1 MLGKIKRN
9 ILIIQAKRVIKMAET
24 FRAAVLVAP
33 NSPLEIMELR
43 FPELKDGQVLVRNIA
58 SGICRSQLMEAKGKR
73 GEDKWLPHLLVH
85 EGAGVVEK
93 IGPQVTKVKIGEK
106 VIVGWIVGQGFSSVA
121 PQFIAANGTAINSG
135 AATTFSEYSV
145 VSENRVYVAPEGFP
159 DEFLPLFG
167 CALLTG
173 GGMAL
178 NHFDE
183 NLHENLLVLG
193 FGGVGSSAAVVL
205 ESFSNTFMVIL
216 DESEARRNQARL
228 MGFKNVYS
236 LQEFESINPIKSVDK
251 FDLCIESAGTT
262 GTIELGFSLLS
273 KSGRLVF
280 ASHPESGARISLDP
294 FELINGKL
302 IFGSFGGG
310 SKPEEDIEIIS
321 NLLRK
326 SRLNL
331 EYMLGDVFAL
341 EDVNQALGQLEMG
354 KPGRPL
360 IRMSRTSNE

>member
-1 MLGKIKRN
+1 
-9 ILIIQAKRVIKMAET
+9 MAET

-33 NSPLEIMELR
+33 NRPLEIKELR
-43 FPELKDGQVLVRNIA
+43 IPELKDGQVLVRNIA

-73 GEDKWLPHLLVH
+73 GEDKWLPHLLGH
-85 EGAGVVEK
+85 EGVGVVER
-93 IGPQVTKVKIGEK
+93 IGPRVTKVKIGEK
-106 VIVGWIVGQGFSSVA
+106 VIIGWIVGQGFNSMP
-121 PQFIAANGTAINSG
+121 PQFLTTNGMLINSG

-145 VSENRVYVAPEGFP
+145 VSENRVCIAPEGFS
-159 DEFLPLFG
+159 DDFLPLFG

-183 NLHENLLVLG
+183 KLHENILVLG

-205 ESFSNTFMVIL
+205 DSFNNTSMVIL

-228 MGFKNVYS
+228 MGFSHVFS
-236 LQEFESINPIKSVDK
+236 FEEFKSINRNNLIDK

-262 GTIELGFSLLS
+262 ETIELGFSLLN
-273 KSGRLVF
+273 KTGRLVF

-294 FELINGKL
+294 FEMINGKV

-310 SKPEEDIEIIS
+310 SKPEEDIKIIS
-321 NLLRK
+321 KLLQD

-341 EDVNQALGQLEMG
+341 EDVNQALKQLEMG
-354 KPGRPL
+354 QPGRPL
-360 IRMSRTSNE
+360 IRMSGTSNE

>member
-1 MLGKIKRN
+1 
-9 ILIIQAKRVIKMAET
+9 MAET

-33 NSPLEIMELR
+33 NRPLEIMELR
-43 FPELKDGQVLVRNIA
+43 FPGLKDGQVLVRNIV
-58 SGICRSQLMEAKGKR
+58 SGICRSQLMEVKGKR
-73 GEDKWLPHLLVH
+73 GEDKWLPHLLGH
-85 EGAGVVEK
+85 EGFGIVEE
-93 IGPQVTKVKIGEK
+93 IGPLVTKVKIGEK
-106 VIVGWIVGQGFSSVA
+106 VIIGWIVGQGFSSVA
-121 PQFIAANGTAINSG
+121 PQFFTANGIPINSG

-145 VSENRVYVAPEGFP
+145 VSENRVYVAPEGFSE
-159 DEFLPLFG
+159 DFLPLFG

-183 NLHENLLVLG
+183 KLHENLLVLG

-205 ESFSNTFMVIL
+205 DSFNNTSLVIL
-216 DESEARRNQARL
+216 DESEGRRNQARL
-228 MGFKNVYS
+228 MGFNDVYS
-236 LQEFESINPIKSVDK
+236 MEEFESISRNNSIDK
-251 FDLCIESAGTT
+251 FDLCIESGGTS
-262 GTIELGFSLLS
+262 GTIELGFSLLN

-310 SKPEEDIEIIS
+310 SKPEEDIRIIS
-321 NLLRK
+321 NLLRE

-331 EYMLGDVFAL
+331 DYMLGDNFSLEEVNRAL
-341 EDVNQALGQLEMG
+341 EQLEIG
-354 KPGRPL
+354 RPGRPL
-360 IRMSRTSNE
+360 IRMSGTRNE

>member
-1 MLGKIKRN
+1 
-9 ILIIQAKRVIKMAET
+9 MAET
-24 FRAAVLVAP
+24 FRAAVLVSP
-33 NSPLEIMELR
+33 NNPLEIMDLR

-73 GEDKWLPHLLVH
+73 GEDKWLPHLLGH
-85 EGAGVVEK
+85 EGVGVVER
-93 IGPQVTKVKIGEK
+93 IGPRVTKVKIGEK
-106 VIVGWIVGQGFSSVA
+106 VVIGWIVGQGFNSMP
-121 PQFIAANGTAINSG
+121 PQFLTTNDMLVNSG

-145 VSENRVYVAPEGFP
+145 VSENRVYIAPEGFS
-159 DEFLPLFG
+159 DDFLPLFG

-183 NLHENLLVLG
+183 KLHKNILVLG

-205 ESFSNTFMVIL
+205 DSFNTTIMVIL
-216 DESEARRNQARL
+216 DESEARRHQARL
-228 MGFKNVYS
+228 MGFSHVYS
-236 LQEFESINPIKSVDK
+236 IEEFKSINRNNSIDN

-262 GTIELGFSLLS
+262 ETIELGFSLLN
-273 KSGRLVF
+273 KTGRLVF

-294 FELINGKL
+294 FEMINGKL

-310 SKPEEDIEIIS
+310 SKPEEDIKIIS
-321 NLLRK
+321 KLLQE
-326 SRLNL
+326 SPLSL

-354 KPGRPL
+354 QPGRPL
-360 IRMSRTSNE
+360 IRMSETINE

>member
-1 MLGKIKRN
+1 
-9 ILIIQAKRVIKMAET
+9 MAET

-33 NSPLEIMELR
+33 NRPLEIIKLR

-73 GEDKWLPHLLVH
+73 GEDKWLPHLLGH
-85 EGAGVVEK
+85 EGVGVVER

-106 VIVGWIVGQGFSSVA
+106 VIIGWIVGQGFSSVP
-121 PQFIAANGTAINSG
+121 PQFLTSNDILINSG
-135 AATTFSEYSV
+135 VATTFSEYSV
-145 VSENRVYVAPEGFP
+145 VSENRVYIAPEGFSN
-159 DEFLPLFG
+159 DFLPLFG

-183 NLHENLLVLG
+183 KLHKNILVLG

-205 ESFSNTFMVIL
+205 DSFNTTSMVIL

-228 MGFKNVYS
+228 MGFSHVYS
-236 LQEFESINPIKSVDK
+236 IEEFKSINRNESIDK

-262 GTIELGFSLLS
+262 ETIELGFSLLNQT
-273 KSGRLVF
+273 GRLVF

-294 FELINGKL
+294 FEMINGKV

-310 SKPEEDIEIIS
+310 SKPEEDIRIIS
-321 NLLRK
+321 KLLQE

-341 EDVNQALGQLEMG
+341 EDVNQALIQLEMG
-354 KPGRPL
+354 QPGRPL
-360 IRMSRTSNE
+360 IRMSGTSNE

>member
-1 MLGKIKRN
+1 
-9 ILIIQAKRVIKMAET
+9 MAET

-33 NSPLEIMELR
+33 NRPLEILELR
-43 FPELKDGQVLVRNIA
+43 FPELKDGQVLVRIIA

-73 GEDKWLPHLLVH
+73 GEDKWLPHLLGH
-85 EGAGVVEK
+85 EGVGVVER

-106 VIVGWIVGQGFSSVA
+106 VIVGWIVGRGFSSAA
-121 PQFIAANGTAINSG
+121 PQFLTVNGIPINSG

-145 VSENRVYVAPEGFP
+145 VSENRVYMAPEGFP

-173 GGMAL
+173 GGIAL

-183 NLHENLLVLG
+183 KLHKNLLVLG

-205 ESFSNTFMVIL
+205 DSFKSTSMIIL

-228 MGFKNVYS
+228 MGFSQVYS
-236 LQEFESINPIKSVDK
+236 MEEFESINRNNLIEK
-251 FDLCIESAGTT
+251 FDLCVESAGTT
-262 GTIELGFSLLS
+262 GTIELGFSLLN
-273 KSGRLVF
+273 KTGRLVF
-280 ASHPESGARISLDP
+280 ASHPESGARISIDP
-294 FELINGKL
+294 FEMINGKL

-310 SKPEEDIEIIS
+310 SKPEDDIKTIS
-321 NLLRK
+321 KLLQE

-331 EYMLGDVFAL
+331 EYMLGTVFAL
-341 EDVNQALGQLEMG
+341 EDVNQALEQLEMG
-354 KPGRPL
+354 QPGRPL
-360 IRMSRTSNE
+360 IRMSGMSNE

>member
-1 MLGKIKRN
+1 
-9 ILIIQAKRVIKMAET
+9 MAET

-73 GEDKWLPHLLVH
+73 GEDKWLPHLLGH

-106 VIVGWIVGQGFSSVA
+106 VIVGWIVGQGLSSVA
-121 PQFIAANGTAINSG
+121 PQFISANGIPINSG

-145 VSENRVYVAPEGFP
+145 VSENRVYIAPEGFS

-183 NLHENLLVLG
+183 KLHKNLLVLG

-205 ESFSNTFMVIL
+205 ESFSNTNMVIL
-216 DESEARRNQARL
+216 DESEARRSQARL
-228 MGFKNVYS
+228 IGFESVYS
-236 LQEFESINPIKSVDK
+236 IEDFESISRKESIDK

-262 GTIELGFSLLS
+262 ETIELGFSLLN
-273 KSGRLVF
+273 KTGKLVF

-310 SKPEEDIEIIS
+310 SKPEADIRIIS
-321 NLLRK
+321 KLLRE

-331 EYMLGDVFAL
+331 EYMLGDIFAL
-341 EDVNQALGQLEMG
+341 EDVNQALEQLEMG
-354 KPGRPL
+354 RPGRPL
-360 IRMSRTSNE
+360 IRMSGTRNE

>member
-1 MLGKIKRN
+1 
-9 ILIIQAKRVIKMAET
+9 MAET

-33 NSPLEIMELR
+33 NRPLEIMELR

-73 GEDKWLPHLLVH
+73 GEDKWLPHLLGH
-85 EGAGVVEK
+85 EGVGVVER

-106 VIVGWIVGQGFSSVA
+106 VIVGWIVGGGFSSAA
-121 PQFIAANGTAINSG
+121 PQFLTENGIPVNSG

-145 VSENRVYVAPEGFP
+145 VSENRVYIAPEGFP

-183 NLHENLLVLG
+183 KLHRNLLVLG

-205 ESFSNTFMVIL
+205 DSFNSTSMVIL
-216 DESEARRNQARL
+216 DESEARRKQAQL
-228 MGFKNVYS
+228 MGFSKVYS
-236 LQEFESINPIKSVDK
+236 MEEFESINRDNSIDK

-262 GTIELGFSLLS
+262 STIELGFSLLN
-273 KSGRLVF
+273 KTGRLVF
-280 ASHPESGARISLDP
+280 ASHPESGAKISLDP
-294 FELINGKL
+294 FEMINGKL

-310 SKPEEDIEIIS
+310 SKPEEDIKTIS
-321 NLLRK
+321 KLLQE

-331 EYMLGDVFAL
+331 DYMLGDVFAL
-341 EDVNQALGQLEMG
+341 EDINRAFGQLEMG
-354 KPGRPL
+354 QPGRPL
-360 IRMSRTSNE
+360 IRMLGTRDE

>member
-1 MLGKIKRN
+1 
-9 ILIIQAKRVIKMAET
+9 MAET

-33 NSPLEIMELR
+33 NRPLEIVELR
-43 FPELKDGQVLVRNIA
+43 FPELKTGQVLVRNIA

-73 GEDKWLPHLLVH
+73 GEDKWLPHLLGH
-85 EGAGVVEK
+85 EGVGVVEK
-93 IGPQVTKVKIGEK
+93 IGPQVTKVKVGEK

-121 PQFIAANGTAINSG
+121 PQFLTTNGIPINSG
-135 AATTFSEYSV
+135 MATTFSEYSV
-145 VSENRVYVAPEGFP
+145 VSENRVYIAPEGFL

-183 NLHENLLVLG
+183 KLHKNVLVLG

-205 ESFSNTFMVIL
+205 DSFKSTSMVIL
-216 DESEARRNQARL
+216 DESQARRNQARL
-228 MGFKNVYS
+228 MGFSQVYS
-236 LQEFESINPIKSVDK
+236 IEEFESLNRNNTNDK

-262 GTIELGFSLLS
+262 RTIELGFSLLN
-273 KSGRLVF
+273 KTGRLVF

-294 FELINGKL
+294 FEMINGKL

-310 SKPEEDIEIIS
+310 SEPEEDIKIIS
-321 NLLRK
+321 KLLQK

-331 EYMLGDVFAL
+331 EYMVGNVFAL
-341 EDVNQALGQLEMG
+341 EDVNQALEQLEMG
-354 KPGRPL
+354 QPGRPL
-360 IRMSRTSNE
+360 IRMSRTCHE

>member
-1 MLGKIKRN
+1 
-9 ILIIQAKRVIKMAET
+9 MAET

-33 NSPLEIMELR
+33 NKPLEIMELR

-73 GEDKWLPHLLVH
+73 GEDKWLPHLLGH
-85 EGAGVVEK
+85 EGVGVVER

-106 VIVGWIVGQGFSSVA
+106 VIVGWIVGRGFSSAA
-121 PQFIAANGTAINSG
+121 PQFLTANGIPINSG

-145 VSENRVYVAPEGFP
+145 VSENRVYIAPEGFP

-183 NLHENLLVLG
+183 KLHKNLLVLG

-205 ESFSNTFMVIL
+205 DSFKSTSMVIL
-216 DESEARRNQARL
+216 DESEARRNQARS
-228 MGFKNVYS
+228 MGFGQVYS
-236 LQEFESINPIKSVDK
+236 IEEFDSLNRHNTNDK

-262 GTIELGFSLLS
+262 RTIELGFSLLN
-273 KSGRLVF
+273 KTGRLVF

-294 FELINGKL
+294 FEMINGKL

-310 SKPEEDIEIIS
+310 AKPEEDIKIIS
-321 NLLRK
+321 QLLRE

-331 EYMLGDVFAL
+331 ERMLGDVFAL
-341 EDVNQALGQLEMG
+341 EDVNQALEQLDMGQ
-354 KPGRPL
+354 PGRPL
-360 IRMSRTSNE
+360 IRMSGTSNE

>member
-1 MLGKIKRN
+1 
-9 ILIIQAKRVIKMAET
+9 MAET
-24 FRAAVLVAP
+24 FKAAVLVAP
-33 NSPLEIMELR
+33 NRPLEIMELR
-43 FPELKDGQVLVRNIA
+43 FPELKDGQVLVRNIV

-73 GEDKWLPHLLVH
+73 GEDKWLPHLLGH
-85 EGAGVVEK
+85 EGVGVVER

-106 VIVGWIVGQGFSSVA
+106 VVIGWIVGQGINSVP
-121 PQFIAANGTAINSG
+121 PQFLTVNDILINSG

-145 VSENRVYVAPEGFP
+145 VSENRVYVAPDGFR
-159 DEFLPLFG
+159 DDFLPLFG

-183 NLHENLLVLG
+183 KLHKNLLILG

-205 ESFSNTFMVIL
+205 DSLNSTSMVIL
-216 DESEARRNQARL
+216 DQSEARRNQARL

-236 LQEFESINPIKSVDK
+236 IEEFESINRNNSIDK

-262 GTIELGFSLLS
+262 GTIELGFSLLN
-273 KSGRLVF
+273 KTGRLVF

-294 FELINGKL
+294 FEMINGKL

-310 SKPEEDIEIIS
+310 SIPEEDIKIIS
-321 NLLRK
+321 KLLRE
-326 SRLNL
+326 SGLNL

-341 EDVNQALGQLEMG
+341 EDVNQALNQLEIG
-354 KPGRPL
+354 QPGRPL
-360 IRMSRTSNE
+360 IKMARTSNE

>member
-1 MLGKIKRN
+1 
-9 ILIIQAKRVIKMAET
+9 MAET

-73 GEDKWLPHLLVH
+73 GEDKWLPHLLGH
-85 EGAGVVEK
+85 EGVGVVEK

-106 VIVGWIVGQGFSSVA
+106 VIVGWIVGQGFNSVA
-121 PQFIAANGTAINSG
+121 PQFSTATGIRINSG
-135 AATTFSEYSV
+135 GATTFSEYSV
-145 VSENRVYVAPEGFP
+145 VSENRVYSAPEGFR
-159 DEFLPLFG
+159 DDFLPLFG

-178 NHFDE
+178 NYFDE
-183 NLHENLLVLG
+183 ILHKKLLVLG

-205 ESFSNTFMVIL
+205 DSFNGTSMVIL
-216 DESEARRNQARL
+216 DESEARRNQALL
-228 MGFKNVYS
+228 MGFNNVYS
-236 LQEFESINPIKSVDK
+236 IKEFESINQNNSNEK
-251 FDLCIESAGTT
+251 FDLCVESAGTT
-262 GTIELGFSLLS
+262 GTIELGFSLLN
-273 KSGRLVF
+273 KTGTLVF

-310 SKPEEDIEIIS
+310 SKPDEDIKIIS
-321 NLLRK
+321 KLLQE
-326 SRLNL
+326 SHLNL
-331 EYMLGDVFAL
+331 KYMLGDVFTL
-341 EDVNQALGQLEMG
+341 EDVNQALEQLEMG
-354 KPGRPL
+354 RPGRPL
-360 IRMSRTSNE
+360 IRMSGVINE

>member
-1 MLGKIKRN
+1 MSK
-9 ILIIQAKRVIKMAET
+9 T

-58 SGICRSQLMEAKGKR
+58 SGICRSQLMEARGKR
-73 GEDKWLPHLLVH
+73 GEDKWLPHLLGH
-85 EGAGVVEK
+85 EGFGVVEK
-93 IGPQVTKVKIGEK
+93 IGSRVTKVKIGEK
-106 VIVGWIVGQGFSSVA
+106 VIIGWIVGQGYNSVA
-121 PQFIAANGTAINSG
+121 PQFSTATGTRINSG
-135 AATTFSEYSV
+135 TATTFSEYSV
-145 VSENRVYVAPEGFP
+145 VSENRVYIAPEGFR
-159 DEFLPLFG
+159 DDFLPLFG

-178 NHFDE
+178 NHFDAK
-183 NLHENLLVLG
+183 LHKDLLVLG

-205 ESFSNTFMVIL
+205 DSFNNTSMVIL

-228 MGFKNVYS
+228 MGFKNVYTIE
-236 LQEFESINPIKSVDK
+236 EFESINRNNSIDK

-262 GTIELGFSLLS
+262 KTIELGFSLLN

-310 SKPEEDIEIIS
+310 SKPEEEIKIIS
-321 NLLRK
+321 KLLRE
-326 SRLNL
+326 SCLNL

-341 EDVNQALGQLEMG
+341 EDVNQALEQLEMG

-360 IRMSRTSNE
+360 IRMSGMSNE